1 MKDFIKTTIL
11 MTLLIGGLYLT
22 YREIGQSYKRGYV
35 EGVNSVNIEDLCV
48 DLEEVGMSRNYKT
61 GYGYDLVRCKVNITY
76 DAKVEDDF
84 IFEGDWDKCD
94 SNGENCVPV
103 AREGL

>member
-1 MKDFIKTTIL
+1 MKEFIKTTIL
-11 MTLLIGGLYLT
+11 MTLLIGGMYLT
-22 YREIGQSYKRGYV
+22 YREIGQSYWLGFEDGKT
-35 EGVNSVNIEDLCV
+35 SVKIEDVCK
-48 DLEEVGMSRNYKT
+48 DMEEVGMSRNYET